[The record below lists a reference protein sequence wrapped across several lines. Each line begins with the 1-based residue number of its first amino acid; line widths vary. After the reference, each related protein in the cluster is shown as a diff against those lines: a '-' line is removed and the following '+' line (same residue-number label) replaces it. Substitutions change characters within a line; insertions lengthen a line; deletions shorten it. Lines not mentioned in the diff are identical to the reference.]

1 MKYLKPWLSL
11 VLFVCFTTQAQ
22 DILQLTE
29 NSLKNYLGEKNL
41 NGFSSMI
48 SQEQAIVS
56 QKENKDQYST
66 SAFANATYINTNEEA
81 FIAFQPII
89 SPQNIIELGVR
100 KKIPYGLDLEA
111 SVGFDNRQFDLG
123 SGKESPSIA
132 TSSLNINMNLWKN
145 FLGKLDQANLNSF
158 QLQEKRADI
167 QNKINQSQQLYTLR
181 SMFWNLVAV
190 NEQIKISQ
198 SMADLAKKQLNNAQ
212 SRYRQSASDLAE
224 VSFYRSQLASRNN
237 AVIVYNYN
245 KQVIVDQ
252 FKKMIPE
259 LSNYSDI
266 QVKDFDLQKA
276 RIDVLQCVNSIQ
288 QSSSVPEN
296 ETLYSELI
304 KVVKDYYT
312 TQNKIHK
319 TYDDIDINLNANI
332 YTRAVDPSAFD
343 ALEES
348 FTENRRG
355 IMASLN
361 INVPLGNTKTEA
373 NKTKLNQMM
382 LDNEIRTLRQNF
394 LSQYQFVQKNASL
407 LLQSIEQQ
415 KNNLDSL
422 KIRSREILKKFNQG
436 RLSIS
441 DYISDQDRLLQ
452 TELQLIDSQNLIVQT
467 MLDYLNIFSKSP
479 CAFNEVSL

>member
-1 MKYLKPWLSL
+1 MKHLKYCLSL
-11 VLFVCFTTQAQ
+11 IVLISFTSRAQ
-22 DILQLTE
+22 DILELTE
-29 NSLKNYLGEKNL
+29 SSLKDYLGEKNL
-41 NGFSSMI
+41 NSFNTI
-48 SQEQAIVS
+48 IAQEQATVN
-56 QKENKDQYST
+56 QKEFKDQYSA

-89 SPQNIIELGVR
+89 SPQNIVEFGVR
-100 KKIPYGLDLEA
+100 KKIPYGLDVEA
-111 SVGFDNRQFDLG
+111 SIGFDNRQFDLG
-123 SGKESPSIA
+123 SGNENPSIA

-158 QLQEKRADI
+158 QLQQKRADI
-167 QNKINQSQQLYTLR
+167 QNKINHAQQLYTLR

-198 SMADLAKKQLNNAQ
+198 SMADLAKQQLNNAQ
-212 SRYRQSASDLAE
+212 SRYRQSAADLAE

-252 FKKMIPE
+252 FKKVIPE
-259 LSNYSDI
+259 LSQYSDI
-266 QVKDFDLQKA
+266 QVKDFDSQKT
-276 RIDVLQCVNSIQ
+276 RSDVLQCVNFIQ
-288 QSSSVPEN
+288 QSVSVPEDQ
-296 ETLYSELI
+296 TLYSELI
-304 KVVKDYYT
+304 KVVKDFYT

-343 ALEES
+343 AFEES
-348 FTENRRG
+348 FAENRRG
-355 IMASLN
+355 LMASLN
-361 INVPLGNTKTEA
+361 INVPLGNSKTEV

-382 LDNEIRTLRQNF
+382 LDNEIKTLRQNF
-394 LSQYQFVQKNASL
+394 LTQFQFVQKNASL

-422 KIRSREILKKFNQG
+422 KTRSREILKKFNQG

-452 TELQLIDSQNLIVQT
+452 TELQLVDSQNLIIQT

-479 CAFNEVSL
+479 CAFNQVSV